1 MNKKSEKKKKMSLL
15 EVGHEMA
22 QGLYDAGIIDATTMR
37 EFDVLCLP
45 PVQEFSPRQ
54 IKQLRLREK
63 VSQLVFAKILNT
75 TASTIRQWEQ
85 GNKHPRGTSLKLLNL
100 VAQKGLQELR

>member
-1 MNKKSEKKKKMSLL
+1 MSTNKKSKSKKMSLL

-45 PVQEFSPRQ
+45 PIEELSPRQ
-54 IKQLRLREK
+54 INGYACVKK
-63 VSQLVFAKILNT
+63 
-75 TASTIRQWEQ
+75 
-85 GNKHPRGTSLKLLNL
+85 
-100 VAQKGLQELR
+100 

>member
-1 MNKKSEKKKKMSLL
+1 MSTSKKKNKKMSLL

-45 PVQEFSPRQ
+45 PVEELSPRQ

-63 VSQLVFAKILNT
+63 VSQIVFAKILNT
-75 TASTIRQWEQ
+75 TASTVRQWEQ
-85 GNKHPRGTSLKLLNL
+85 GDKHPRGTSLKLLNL
-100 VAQKGLQELR
+100 VAQKGLQELL

>member
-63 VSQLVFAKILNT
+63 VNQLVFAKILNT

-100 VAQKGLQELR
+100 VAQKGLQELL